1 MARGSFRKSLG
12 YALAGLAY
20 ALRTQPNMRFHFGAA
35 LVVVALALLLRVG
48 VRDFVFLLFAIVLV
62 VIAEMFN
69 TAVETV
75 VNLYTDKYHPLA
87 RVAKDVAAGAVL
99 LAALNSVVVGL
110 LVFYPYLHAFVRFWV
125 RFRGGGN

>member
-1 MARGSFRKSLG
+1 MARDNFRNSLG
-12 YALAGLAY
+12 YALSGLVY

-35 LVVVALALLLRVG
+35 LVVVALALLLGVG
-48 VRDFVFLLFAIVLV
+48 VRDFVFILFAIALV

-99 LAALNSVVVGL
+99 LAALNSMVVGL
-110 LVFYPYLHAFVRFWV
+110 LVFYPYLHAFVRYWA
-125 RFRGGGN
+125 RSLGGVN